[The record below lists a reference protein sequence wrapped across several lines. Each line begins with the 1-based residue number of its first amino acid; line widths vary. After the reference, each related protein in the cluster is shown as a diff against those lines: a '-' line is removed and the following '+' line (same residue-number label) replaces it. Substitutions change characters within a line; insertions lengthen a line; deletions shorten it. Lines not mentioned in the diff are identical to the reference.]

1 MSSAKTTTV
10 VKGVIWSFAEK
21 VSAQLVSFL
30 VSVVLARILSPDDYG
45 LVSMILVF
53 ITILMSLLIADSL
66 LLLCRE
72 KMPVRST
79 FQLCT
84 IQAKYYRFL
93 FI

>member
-53 ITILMSLLIADSL
+53 ITISDVFVNSGF
-66 LLLCRE
+66 
-72 KMPVRST
+72 S
-79 FQLCT
+79 
-84 IQAKYYRFL
+84 
-93 FI
+93 

>member
-45 LVSMILVF
+45 LVSMILLLF
-53 ITILMSLLIADSL
+53 LMSLLIADSL